1 MDKDRKK
8 GAEIR
13 RIRRVFLLKWDFAYI
28 ALKSKK
34 TMKKYFL
41 IPVLFAGLLA
51 SCGEKS
57 KKGAWI
63 QADKDKFVSECMKGG
78 EGESI
83 PGMDAAAMDK
93 FKKDVCD
100 CAVVKAEAEYENFEG
115 ANGDE
120 PGMTKIGEACGTEIA
135 MKMLEDLM
143 KNMPE
148 EVTTGDDTTVTT
160 EEVVE

>member
-1 MDKDRKK
+1 
-8 GAEIR
+8 
-13 RIRRVFLLKWDFAYI
+13 
-28 ALKSKK
+28 
-34 TMKKYFL
+34 MKKYFI
-41 IPVLFAGLLA
+41 IPVLFAGVLV

-63 QADKDKFVSECMKGG
+63 AADKDKFVSECLKGG

-115 ANGDE
+115 ANTDE

-143 KNMPE
+143 KTMPADEVTSDE
-148 EVTTGDDTTVTT
+148 EVPV
-160 EEVVE
+160 EEGAE